1 MTYVSDTMSQMTDN
15 TNTPFP
21 DVPWSDWQID
31 ARDIQI
37 VQRPNGKD
45 WLLGGGAFG
54 QVRCSRVSHRLRWCS
69 VPLRCSNYLSLSGQ
83 SEVSLTCIPQ
93 SVEAD
98 CNLHMYVALWFAGT
112 IASSAVDA

>member
-1 MTYVSDTMSQMTDN
+1 MLCRAGVTYVSDTMSQMTDN

-54 QVRCSRVSHRLRWCS
+54 QVRFQYHPAAAVSFPRLRRHRTVTWC
-69 VPLRCSNYLSLSGQ
+69 
-83 SEVSLTCIPQ
+83 
-93 SVEAD
+93 
-98 CNLHMYVALWFAGT
+98 
-112 IASSAVDA
+112 

>member
-1 MTYVSDTMSQMTDN
+1 MSNITDN

-54 QVRCSRVSHRLRWCS
+54 QVLEQGRACVARAETSEHR
-69 VPLRCSNYLSLSGQ
+69 SLIWW
-83 SEVSLTCIPQ
+83 LPCI
-93 SVEAD
+93 
-98 CNLHMYVALWFAGT
+98 
-112 IASSAVDA
+112 AVLAPCIS

>member
-1 MTYVSDTMSQMTDN
+1 MAHELKLRHARCAGVTYVSDTMSQMTDN

-54 QVRCSRVSHRLRWCS
+54 QVCCCS
-69 VPLRCSNYLSLSGQ
+69 
-83 SEVSLTCIPQ
+83 
-93 SVEAD
+93 
-98 CNLHMYVALWFAGT
+98 LH
-112 IASSAVDA
+112 

>member
-1 MTYVSDTMSQMTDN
+1 MSQMTDN

-54 QVRCSRVSHRLRWCS
+54 QARGCL
-69 VPLRCSNYLSLSGQ
+69 
-83 SEVSLTCIPQ
+83 
-93 SVEAD
+93 
-98 CNLHMYVALWFAGT
+98 LHTAVVICT
-112 IASSAVDA
+112 IALS

>member
-1 MTYVSDTMSQMTDN
+1 MSQMTDN

-54 QVRCSRVSHRLRWCS
+54 QV
-69 VPLRCSNYLSLSGQ
+69 PGQ
-83 SEVSLTCIPQ
+83 L
-93 SVEAD
+93 
-98 CNLHMYVALWFAGT
+98 
-112 IASSAVDA
+112 

>member
-1 MTYVSDTMSQMTDN
+1 MPNLSPARCAGMTYVSDTMSQMTDN

-31 ARDIQI
+31 PRDIQI

-54 QVRCSRVSHRLRWCS
+54 QVRRCTVLALCAAALQRLLLCCWS
-69 VPLRCSNYLSLSGQ
+69 SLS
-83 SEVSLTCIPQ
+83 
-93 SVEAD
+93 A
-98 CNLHMYVALWFAGT
+98 A
-112 IASSAVDA
+112 